1 MPLSE
6 LGSLPTGQ
14 NWAVILPL
22 LAMTILPT
30 HAETTLYIGIY
41 TDPAGSKGI
50 YRVGLNPET
59 GALSQSQLAAE
70 TTAPSYLVPHP
81 NGKFLY
87 AVNEY
92 SGGEASAFAI
102 EKDGL
107 RKLNTVQFDGGGPC
121 HICTDPGGKWLF
133 VSAYGGGTLAV
144 LPINAD
150 GQIGEATDVFR
161 NQGSGPN
168 KGRQEAPHMH
178 FAASVGGYVY
188 ACDLGTDEVLTFR
201 LENGKLSLQN
211 PRAGKTEP
219 GAGPRHFAVH
229 PNGKTLYANNEMT
242 LGVSVFDRN
251 PDSGQLQL
259 VQTLSTLPEDEPME
273 RKSTAAIR
281 LHPKL
286 PVLYVSNRG
295 HDSLVIFDVQP
306 DGKLKRRSMHELGVK
321 EPRDFVI
328 DPSGKWLIAAG
339 QKSGDLATFRI
350 DPNTGTPTPSQHRVQ
365 VPKPVCIAFAP

>member
-1 MPLSE
+1 
-6 LGSLPTGQ
+6 
-14 NWAVILPL
+14 
-22 LAMTILPT
+22 MTILPT
-30 HAETTLYIGIY
+30 HAEPTLYIGTY

-59 GALSQSQLAAE
+59 GALSQPQLVAE
-70 TTAPSYLVPHP
+70 TTAPSYLVLHP

-92 SGGEASAFAI
+92 SNGEASAFAI

-107 RKLNTVQFDGGGPC
+107 RKLNTVQFDGRGPC
-121 HICTDPGGKWLF
+121 HISTDTEGKWLF

-144 LPINAD
+144 LPIEAN
-150 GQIGEATDVFR
+150 GQIGAATDVFR

-178 FAASVGGYVY
+178 FAAPVGVYVY

-201 LENGKLSLQN
+201 LENGKLALQT
-211 PRAGKTEP
+211 PRAGKTDP

-242 LGVSVFDRN
+242 LGVTVFDRS

-259 VQTLSTLPEDEPME
+259 VQTLSTLPDGESKE

-286 PVLYVSNRG
+286 PVLYISNRG
-295 HDSLVIFDVQP
+295 HDSIAIFDIQP
-306 DGKLKRRSMHELGVK
+306 NGKLKRSAVQELGVK
-321 EPRDFVI
+321 EPRDFAI
-328 DPSGKWLIAAG
+328 DPSGKWLVTAG
-339 QKSGDLATFRI
+339 QTSGDLATFRL
-350 DPNTGTPTPSQHRVQ
+350 DPKTGALVSTGHRVQ
-365 VPKPVCIAFAP
+365 ISKPVCVAFAR